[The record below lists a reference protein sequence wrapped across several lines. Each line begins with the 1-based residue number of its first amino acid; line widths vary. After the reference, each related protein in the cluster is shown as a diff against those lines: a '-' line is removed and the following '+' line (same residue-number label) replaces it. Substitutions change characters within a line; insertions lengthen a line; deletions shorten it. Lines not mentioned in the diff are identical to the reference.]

1 MTTQKVARNPVSKG
15 RSPMPRC
22 KGRSVSSPRLRRH
35 PKSSAVLA
43 HDHRTPRHAVREQ
56 LDGLRHGH
64 HDHPGGAP
72 PPHPRGPRTSSTPFA
87 PEMST
92 ACPLPSPNSRTR
104 TPPASG
110 GHLSGTAHHRRTSAT
125 RTVAFRQR
133 FLPQPGHPVTLSAF
147 GQLAPSEVRQA
158 ARQQSAVERQ
168 SHMSRVRQALAFVA
182 PLVGAF
188 ALYKVV
194 SGGVGGVAVGGLL
207 AALLFDRHLRTCRAD
222 VPGASNSVSAAEPQT
237 ALQGARSW
245 RAMDH
250 TPTPRT
256 SSKAWPQFRER
267 RPAQLRGKAFG
278 KKRTLLGGRIWRGC
292 LALPECA
299 AKPLAKGRRSAP

>member
-72 PPHPRGPRTSSTPFA
+72 PPHPRGPRRQAQRLSRRRCPRPVRCPRRTREHGRRLRRVVTFQGPHTTAGLA
-87 PEMST
+87 PQE
-92 ACPLPSPNSRTR
+92 PLPFGN
-104 TPPASG
+104 ASCP
-110 GHLSGTAHHRRTSAT
+110 S
-125 RTVAFRQR
+125 
-133 FLPQPGHPVTLSAF
+133 PGHPVTLSAF

-158 ARQQSAVERQ
+158 AKQQSAVERQ
-168 SHMSRVRQALAFVA
+168 SHMYRVRQALAFVA

-194 SGGVGGVAVGGLL
+194 SGGGG
-207 AALLFDRHLRTCRAD
+207 
-222 VPGASNSVSAAEPQT
+222 SAA
-237 ALQGARSW
+237 A
-245 RAMDH
+245 
-250 TPTPRT
+250 
-256 SSKAWPQFRER
+256 AWPWAAYWLRCFLIAIYEHA
-267 RPAQLRGKAFG
+267 AQ
-278 KKRTLLGGRIWRGC
+278 TC
-292 LALPECA
+292 LARA
-299 AKPLAKGRRSAP
+299 TA